1 MRLCFTCTCLQHV
14 YSSDRASTDVCLLM
28 SLFLQ
33 CQCGLLH
40 YSTPTMQKLPGQP
53 FGSCLSSICNPDRGA
68 MTARA
73 SGQQQNQL
81 ARNDICQDLP
91 LECS

>member
-1 MRLCFTCTCLQHV
+1 MCVSV
-14 YSSDRASTDVCLLM
+14 YVFVLW
-28 SLFLQ
+28 

-40 YSTPTMQKLPGQP
+40 YLTPIMQKLPGQP
-53 FGSCLSSICNPDRGA
+53 FGSCLPFICNSNRGA

-81 ARNDICQDLP
+81 ARNDICQNLP
-91 LECS
+91 LERL